1 MEPSCI
7 FRLTR
12 TSLHQIPDLSEYFK
26 LDFGARARERAFD
39 ASRAP
44 SPRDDVNSSHR
55 LSRSSSRAFSSNRMS
70 HHTRHHSL
78 IAMRT
83 HYAYGARSASLSSSN
98 SGRYYSNASSRYT
111 PNEPVYKSSY
121 DPSPAL
127 NNSRSSYA
135 HYRTLPFSSTPS
147 SSPITYGRKSYY
159 PPTTNSSTLPRLS
172 YSPSSNYIKSYAT
185 DKHSNSLSRTYRTR
199 AASPIYKTHTRLSP
213 VPTTAT
219 EVPAVEKPTPECRLR
234 TPEAPPLERSI
245 EKEFFEKYVQTEKC
259 EDEKPPV
266 RSVERS
272 TSDLDEAQSELQF
285 LRIENERLRKE
296 VSKLNEQLKDKER
309 LDIEN
314 KRKLL
319 ETEAELKVWRS
330 KYELSKPT
338 VVEIREPPPNG
349 LPSEL
354 MDQLDSA
361 ADRLHKLNAVKD
373 LKLLQKEMESALL
386 EIAHK

>member
-1 MEPSCI
+1 MSTPHIDCPVPLQEPS
-7 FRLTR
+7 
-12 TSLHQIPDLSEYFK
+12 P
-26 LDFGARARERAFD
+26 
-39 ASRAP
+39 
-44 SPRDDVNSSHR
+44 
-55 LSRSSSRAFSSNRMS
+55 
-70 HHTRHHSL
+70 
-78 IAMRT
+78 
-83 HYAYGARSASLSSSN
+83 
-98 SGRYYSNASSRYT
+98 
-111 PNEPVYKSSY
+111 
-121 DPSPAL
+121 
-127 NNSRSSYA
+127 
-135 HYRTLPFSSTPS
+135 
-147 SSPITYGRKSYY
+147 PI
-159 PPTTNSSTLPRLS
+159 
-172 YSPSSNYIKSYAT
+172 
-185 DKHSNSLSRTYRTR
+185 
-199 AASPIYKTHTRLSP
+199 
-213 VPTTAT
+213 
-219 EVPAVEKPTPECRLR
+219 
-234 TPEAPPLERSI
+234 ERSI

-314 KRKLL
+314 KR
-319 ETEAELKVWRS
+319 
-330 KYELSKPT
+330 
-338 VVEIREPPPNG
+338 EPPPNG